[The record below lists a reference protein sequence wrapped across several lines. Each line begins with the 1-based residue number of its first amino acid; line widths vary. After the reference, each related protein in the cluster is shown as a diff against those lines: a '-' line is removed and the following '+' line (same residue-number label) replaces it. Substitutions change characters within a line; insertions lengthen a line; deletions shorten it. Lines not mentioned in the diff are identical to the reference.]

1 MQVDES
7 SKNSNEHIVVDTVVH
22 LDRYK
27 AMNMRVNFIFYTCFT
42 WWVSALRGWCASFGG
57 HSPIRTAL
65 WIQQHVNRTHMEF
78 ICSNEKHNRG
88 NNNNNWGYYSYVL
101 IFSLPFCHILCYVN
115 RPPSDILIPRI
126 TRKDNEQNE
135 TKWDQHTHTHT
146 ARMRMMVSIN
156 TFLMLRKAL
165 CMLNIFII
173 WIFLDGR
180 TYMHIRSTA
189 LFTSRLY
196 LSLSL
201 SRFFGVL

>member
-1 MQVDES
+1 MIRSYILTATKQWICVLIS
-7 SKNSNEHIVVDTVVH
+7 
-22 LDRYK
+22 Y
-27 AMNMRVNFIFYTCFT
+27 FIHVLLGE
-42 WWVSALRGWCASFGG
+42 WVRCVGWCASFGG

-135 TKWDQHTHTHT
+135 TKWDQRTHTHSKNENDGVDKYIFN
-146 ARMRMMVSIN
+146 ASKSFMHVKYFYN
-156 TFLMLRKAL
+156 
-165 CMLNIFII
+165 LNF
-173 WIFLDGR
+173 
-180 TYMHIRSTA
+180 
-189 LFTSRLY
+189 SR
-196 LSLSL
+196 
-201 SRFFGVL
+201 R

>member
-1 MQVDES
+1 MQKLLWSNRFSWSQKAEKNLMQVDES

-101 IFSLPFCHILCYVN
+101 IFPLPFCHILCYVN

-135 TKWDQHTHTHT
+135 TKWDQRTHTHSKNENDGVDKYICN
-146 ARMRMMVSIN
+146 ASKSFMHVKYFYN
-156 TFLMLRKAL
+156 
-165 CMLNIFII
+165 LNF
-173 WIFLDGR
+173 
-180 TYMHIRSTA
+180 
-189 LFTSRLY
+189 SR
-196 LSLSL
+196 
-201 SRFFGVL
+201 R